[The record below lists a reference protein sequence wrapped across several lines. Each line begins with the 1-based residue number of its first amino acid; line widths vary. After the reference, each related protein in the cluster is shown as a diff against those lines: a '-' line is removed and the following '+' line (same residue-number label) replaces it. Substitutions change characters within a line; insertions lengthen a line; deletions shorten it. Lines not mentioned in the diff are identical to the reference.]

1 MSVTGCRSA
10 GLLLHERAEMHTS
23 KSELRRERI
32 KEEGS
37 GRDKRISHLTPHK
50 LETLPGICRMALQ
63 NPGSER
69 GAGRCG
75 YHKGRVGMERSL
87 ELSTCAGYKLRHRL

>member
-1 MSVTGCRSA
+1 M
-10 GLLLHERAEMHTS
+10 
-23 KSELRRERI
+23 SELRCTPLSLSCGGEWI

-37 GRDKRISHLTPHK
+37 GGTSASHTSHPTSW
-50 LETLPGICRMALQ
+50 ETLPGICRMALQ

-75 YHKGRVGMERSL
+75 YHKGRVGMERGL
-87 ELSTCAGYKLRHRL
+87 ELSTCAGYKLRRRL